1 MKEIHL
7 TVADVR
13 NRFKTKFNGAGGN
26 VYAHGYTEYEPR
38 YMMKRL

>member
-13 NRFKTKFNGAGGN
+13 NRFKKNSMVPMVMFTQHLVISEQTVLG
-26 VYAHGYTEYEPR
+26 
-38 YMMKRL
+38 